1 MNTFGQLFRV
11 TTFGESHGGSVGVVI
26 DGCPAGLKLDVKDF
40 KQDLDRRRTGQSSI
54 VSARKEEDTVEILSG
69 VFEGKTLGT
78 PIALMVRNKDAR
90 SKDYK
95 KMKDRFR
102 PSHADFTYEAKY
114 GIRNWAGGGRASARE
129 TTARV
134 MAGVVAKKLL
144 KDLSPASLNAAGSG
158 KNLSPASLNA
168 AGSLLKRRE
177 AKVPPMEVLA
187 YVDQVGEMK
196 AEIDPMKVTLKK
208 VEANAVRCPDA
219 KAAVWMIDRIKEV
232 QKSGDTIGGT
242 VTCVVK
248 NVPVGLGDPVFAKL
262 KATLAQAMMSLPATM
277 GVEFGSGFGS
287 LGMLGSE
294 HNDIF
299 EMKGKK
305 VVTQTNHSGGIQGGI
320 SNGMPIV
327 FRTVFKPVSTIFKEQ
342 KTVTNKGKAAKILM
356 PGRHDPCVVPRAVVM
371 VEAMTAIV
379 LADHLLRK
387 RSSQL

>member
-1 MNTFGQLFRV
+1 MNTFGHLFRI
-11 TTFGESHGGSVGVVI
+11 TTFGESHGGAVGVVI
-26 DGCPAGLKLDVKDF
+26 DGCPAGLKIDVKDF

-54 VSARKEEDTVEILSG
+54 VSARKEKDQVEILSG

-78 PIALMVRNKDAR
+78 PITLMVRNKDAR

-144 KDLSPASLNAAGSG
+144 KSRGSRVEG
-158 KNLSPASLNA
+158 R
-168 AGSLLKRRE
+168 GG
-177 AKVPPMEVLA
+177 MEVLA
-187 YVDQVGEMK
+187 YVDQVGEMR

-208 VEANAVRCPDA
+208 VESNIVRCPDK
-219 KAAVWMIDRIKEV
+219 KAAAWMIDRIKEV
-232 QKSGDTIGGT
+232 QKAGDTIGG
-242 VTCVVK
+242 VVECVVK

-294 HNDIF
+294 HNDLF
-299 EMKGKK
+299 EVMTNDQASMINKRSKGQVPSSKLGDII
-305 VVTQTNHSGGIQGGI
+305 TTTNNSGGIQGGI
-320 SNGMPIV
+320 SNGMPIL
-327 FRTVFKPVSTIFKEQ
+327 FRVVFKPVSTIFKEQ
-342 KTVTNKGKAAKILM
+342 NTVTNKGKKAKILM

-371 VEAMTAIV
+371 VEAMTALV
-379 LADHLLRK
+379 MADAMMRDRVSRLR
-387 RSSQL
+387 

>member
-11 TTFGESHGGSVGVVI
+11 TTFGESHGGAVGVVI

-40 KQDLDRRRTGQSSI
+40 DADLARRRTGQSSI
-54 VSARKEEDTVEILSG
+54 VSARKEEDKVEILSG

-78 PIALMVRNKDAR
+78 PIALMIRNKDAR
-90 SKDYK
+90 SEDYK

-134 MAGVVAKKLL
+134 MGGTVAKKVL
-144 KDLSPASLNAAGSG
+144 KSLGSRVEGRAG
-158 KNLSPASLNA
+158 
-168 AGSLLKRRE
+168 
-177 AKVPPMEVLA
+177 MEILA
-187 YVDQVGEMK
+187 YVNQVGEMK

-208 VEANAVRCPDA
+208 VESNIVRCPD
-219 KAAVWMIDRIKEV
+219 KKSAAWMIDRIKEV
-232 QKSGDTIGGT
+232 QKAGDTIGG
-242 VTCVVK
+242 VVECVVK

-277 GVEFGSGFGS
+277 GVEFGSGFES
-287 LGMLGSE
+287 LEMLGSE
-294 HNDIF
+294 HNDEF
-299 EMKGKK
+299 YVEGRGSRVKTK
-305 VVTQTNHSGGIQGGI
+305 TNNSGGIQGGI

-327 FRTVFKPVSTIFKEQ
+327 FRVVFKPVSTIFKEQ

-371 VEAMTAIV
+371 VEAMAALVMVDAMLKDRMSRI
-379 LADHLLRK
+379 
-387 RSSQL
+387 